1 MIFRKRDRES
11 GARRLWANRT
21 NELLFLA
28 LLVVCYATGAY
39 TKRVVSR
46 PRTISR
52 ENLPHPPD
60 VFVVVGKDV
69 SARYQLLA
77 LYEYSGAIIHTYANP
92 DEAQGAEASWVKMPI
107 VSDEDACRYDYYLPD
122 DKLQEIE
129 SAVTKEYERRLEEHA
144 GRRVPARVNIRIL
157 KDDKANLR
165 QTIALREEHSTR
177 EYTYI
182 YEAHKEGVLPL
193 KYGRFTKQELVLYV
207 LPRVW
212 RMFLIGLGTVAVGQL
227 VTGFIKGYHDNSM
240 NIDDSRTVEKLP
252 GDD

>member
-1 MIFRKRDRES
+1 MVFGKADGQSGVRQLLASRK
-11 GARRLWANRT
+11 NV
-21 NELLFLA
+21 LLFLA
-28 LLVVCYATGAY
+28 LLVVCYVTGAY

-46 PRTISR
+46 PRPISR

-77 LYEYSGAIIHTYANP
+77 LYEYSGAIIHTYANR
-92 DEAQGAEASWVKMPI
+92 DDAQRPEETWVKMPI
-107 VSDEDACRYDYYLPD
+107 VWDEDVCRYDYYLPD
-122 DKLQEIE
+122 DRLQEIE

-165 QTIALREEHSTR
+165 QTIALREHHSGREH
-177 EYTYI
+177 TYI
-182 YEAHKEGVLPL
+182 YEAHKEAVLPL
-193 KYGRFTKQELVLYV
+193 QYGRFTKQEFVLYV

-212 RMFLIGLGTVAVGQL
+212 RMFLIGLGAVALGQL
-227 VTGFIKGYHDNSM
+227 VTGLVKGYH
-240 NIDDSRTVEKLP
+240 EKSGAP
-252 GDD
+252 S